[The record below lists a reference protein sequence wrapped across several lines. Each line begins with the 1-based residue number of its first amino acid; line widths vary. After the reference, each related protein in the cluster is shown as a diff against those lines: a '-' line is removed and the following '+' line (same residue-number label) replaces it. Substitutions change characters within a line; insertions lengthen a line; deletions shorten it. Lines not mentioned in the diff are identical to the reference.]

1 MMRNFRLEIEN
12 ADELKKLL
20 DTAKKQLEQLNE
32 TFEEINDFKLKLKS
46 QVDGQCKR

>member
-20 DTAKKQLEQLNE
+20 DTAKKQLE
-32 TFEEINDFKLKLKS
+32 
-46 QVDGQCKR
+46 